1 MGLLHHPL
9 DAVLGSVSKIKLLRA
24 LLPLDRP
31 VSLREAARL
40 AGISPPAAMRPLDDL
55 VKMGILELR
64 TATSQH
70 LYTVNRQHVI
80 VRDGLVPCF
89 TSELERMRAIGEA
102 LREALGVDAYFRPTV
117 LSAVVF
123 GSTARGNDQPGS
135 DLDLLVIAETPTDAE
150 QVWQRILDAGPALE
164 CQFGIRVSPVV
175 LTLERLRERNVEGDP
190 FVEAVR
196 RESIVV
202 VKPSVDELLGS

>member
-1 MGLLHHPL
+1 
-9 DAVLGSVSKIKLLRA
+9 
-24 LLPLDRP
+24 
-31 VSLREAARL
+31 
-40 AGISPPAAMRPLDDL
+40 MRPLDDL

-89 TSELERMRAIGEA
+89 FSEQERMRAIGDA
-102 LREALGVDAYFRPTV
+102 LREALGVDSYFRPTV

-123 GSTARGNDQPGS
+123 GSAARGNDHPGS
-135 DLDLLVIAETPTDAE
+135 DLDLLVVTETPADAE
-150 QVWQRILDAGPALE
+150 QVWQRILDATPGLE
-164 CQFGIRVSPVV
+164 RQFGIRVSPVV
-175 LTLERLRERNVEGDP
+175 LTLERLRERSLESDP

-202 VKPSVDELLGS
+202 VKPSIDELLDG